1 MSNEADNVGAKAQKA
16 RNMEAFFEAVKYT
29 VVALAIVAVIAVAA
43 WALVAS
49 KRSTDQKQVD
59 IVTTCQEAADP
70 EVCQA
75 LA

>member
-1 MSNEADNVGAKAQKA
+1 MSNEADNVPQQKV
-16 RNMEAFFEAVKYT
+16 RNMEAFFEFLKYA
-29 VVALAIVAVIAVAA
+29 VVATAVVAVIAVAA

-49 KRSTDQKQVD
+49 KQSTDQKQVD